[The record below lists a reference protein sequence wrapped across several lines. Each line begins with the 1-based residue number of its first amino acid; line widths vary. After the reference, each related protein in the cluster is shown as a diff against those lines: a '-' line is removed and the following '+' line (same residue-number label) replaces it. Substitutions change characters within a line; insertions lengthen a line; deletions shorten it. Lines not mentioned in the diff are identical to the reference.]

1 MGTLIA
7 NATASL
13 TATGNSTATGSI
25 SWTVPSFPSG
35 IVSWD
40 SVVISG
46 TWTWGGKGNISRV
59 KINGTNTSNGVA
71 FSINLSTSQTSP
83 LSITCVGNKNATGA
97 NFTWS
102 NLKVTYT
109 YSQNFNISTGT
120 CENGSITL
128 SQEGSIK
135 EGTIITVTAYPIE
148 GYNLD
153 TVFVNGI
160 AISGTSFTV
169 AEDSIVT
176 ATFVKQYTGLCF
188 KENGIWV
195 QTTKVYKKIFGVW
208 VAQNDIEPLFD
219 QNIKYIR
226 KN

>member
-1 MGTLIA
+1 MGQIIA

-13 TATGNSTATGSI
+13 TATGASTATGSI

-40 SVVISG
+40 SVIISG
-46 TWTWGGKGNISRV
+46 TWTWGGKGSISRV
-59 KINGTNTSNGVA
+59 TINGTNTSNGVA

-109 YSQNFNISTGT
+109 YSQSFNISTGT

-128 SQEGSIK
+128 SQSGSVK
-135 EGTIITVTAYPIE
+135 EGTSITVTAYPAD
-148 GYNLD
+148 GYILD
-153 TVFVNGI
+153 MVFVNGI

-169 AEDSIVT
+169 AEDSVVT

-188 KENGIWV
+188 KENGVWV
-195 QTTKVYKKIFGVW
+195 QTTKVYKKISGAW
-208 VAQNDIEPLFD
+208 VEQIDLENLLD
-219 QNIKYIR
+219 QNVKYI